1 MKTSSSDLTPDV
13 GSWYQDPLG
22 RRFEVVSLDREAGLI
37 QVQYE
42 DGKLG
47 ELDLADWRHT
57 MQEKVGSPY
66 EYMTSVDDDEA

>member
-1 MKTSSSDLTPDV
+1 M
-13 GSWYQDPLG
+13 
-22 RRFEVVSLDREAGLI
+22 SLDREAGLI